1 MIPATLAIAAILVAL
16 LIVLALLGGRRAEA
30 LLAPEVRRKLLH
42 VTMGSVT
49 LFLPFIFHDAAHVSW
64 LAGLVFGILMI
75 IRSVGL
81 VKARIGGA
89 IHAVD
94 RNSFG
99 ELCFP
104 LGVATLFTLAGDDY
118 LKYLV
123 PMLILT
129 FGDSQAA
136 LVGIYHGRQR
146 YRTLDG
152 YKTIEGSV
160 VLFGVSLLCVFLPYG
175 LSGTV
180 DLAPLLLVAINL
192 AFLITLVEAA
202 TWRGIDNFVLPV
214 AAFYLLNAYLPLDI
228 GSLLSQALLNST
240 LVLAILMLR
249 RSRLAKE

>member
-1 MIPATLAIAAILVAL
+1 MISATLSITAILVAL
-16 LIVLALLGGRRAEA
+16 LAMLVLLGGRRAEA
-30 LLAPEVRRKLLH
+30 LMAPEIRRKLLH
-42 VTMGSVT
+42 IAMGGVT
-49 LFLPFIFHDAAHVSW
+49 LILPFIFYDTVHVWW
-64 LAGLVFGILMI
+64 LAGLAFCILMI
-75 IRSVGL
+75 VRCVGR

-89 IHAVD
+89 LHNIG

-104 LGVATLFTLAGDDY
+104 LGVATVFSLAGDDY

-129 FGDSQAA
+129 FGDSLAA

-146 YRTLDG
+146 FRTLDG

-192 AFLITLVEAA
+192 AFLVTLVEAT

>member
-1 MIPATLAIAAILVAL
+1 MIPATLAIAAILGAL
-16 LIVLALLGGRRAEA
+16 LVMLALLGSRRAEA

-42 VTMGSVT
+42 IAMGCVT
-49 LFLPFIFHDAAHVSW
+49 LFLPFIFDDAADVWW
-64 LAGLVFGILMI
+64 LAGLALGILMI
-75 IRSVGL
+75 IRSVGR

-89 IHAVD
+89 IHTIG

-104 LGVATLFTLAGDDY
+104 LGVATLFTLAGNDY
-118 LKYLV
+118 LLYLV

-129 FGDSQAA
+129 FGDSLAA

-152 YKTIEGSV
+152 YRTIEGSAT
-160 VLFGVSLLCVFLPYG
+160 LFGVSLLCVFLPYG
-175 LSGTV
+175 FGGTV
-180 DLAPLLLVAINL
+180 DLAPLLLAAINL
-192 AFLITLVEAA
+192 ALLVTLVEAI

-214 AAFYLLNAYLPLDI
+214 IAFYLLSAFLPLDV
-228 GSLLSQALLNST
+228 GNLLSQALLNGT

-249 RSRLAKE
+249 GLRLAKE